1 MLSNEFLALFYG
13 ALMALAILVYAVLD
27 GYDLGVGILLPLKD
41 KQQADTMISSIGP
54 FWDANETWLVL
65 AVGLALIA
73 FPLAHSVILQA
84 LYLPVALM
92 LLGLILRGV
101 AFDFRAKAKTKY
113 QDIWDLSFKLG
124 SFLTAFSQGFMLG
137 LYVMSFE
144 KSVESYGFAIL
155 SGFGVVAAYALI
167 GSAWLIMKTT
177 GQLQQKAIKWCK
189 KANFVAA
196 CGVIVVSIVN
206 PLINDFVAAK
216 WFDISESIIL
226 LPIPVLCMILFFLQN
241 TLLSS
246 FNNAEDIFK
255 SWRPFAIATSI
266 FLLCFSGL
274 LHSFYPYVVPNQ
286 LTIYESLADPSA
298 LTFMLYG
305 VVMVVPAIIGYT
317 LFSYRVFWG
326 KTQALSYY

>member
-1 MLSNEFLALFYG
+1 MLNSEFLAQFYG

-27 GYDLGVGILLPLKD
+27 GYDLGVGILLPLKE
-41 KQQADTMISSIGP
+41 KKQADTMIASIGP

-73 FPLAHSVILQA
+73 FPMAHSVILQA

-113 QDIWDLSFKLG
+113 QDAWDISFKIG
-124 SFLTAFSQGFMLG
+124 SIITAFAQGFMLG

-144 KSVESYGFAIL
+144 QSMQSYAFAML
-155 SGFGVVAAYALI
+155 SGFGVIAAYALI
-167 GSAWLIMKTT
+167 GSAWLIMKTNSE
-177 GQLQQKAIKWCK
+177 LQQKAILWCAK
-189 KANFVAA
+189 SNMIAA
-196 CGVIVVSIVN
+196 LGVISISIVN
-206 PLINDFVAAK
+206 PLINDFVASK
-216 WFDISESIIL
+216 WFNINESLLL
-226 LPIPVLCMILFFLQN
+226 LPIPILCLGLFVLLHCVL
-241 TLLSS
+241 TRYPS
-246 FNNAEDIFK
+246 FDNIKK
-255 SWRPFAIATSI
+255 SWAPFAIATCI
-266 FLLCFSGL
+266 FLLCFLGL
-274 LHSFYPYVVPNQ
+274 LNSFYPYVVPNQ

-305 VVMVVPAIIGYT
+305 VVLVVPAIIGYT